1 MTVPYSTTGY
11 DEYGPE
17 NGYTDVNV
25 RATGAYN
32 VSTGLT
38 QNESGAVVQ
47 YGAQFDVSEGQVN
60 GAEDGSVTVELEPAT
75 LQQAPT
81 DDSGTDTQNGTNST
95 ALASPDSPSL
105 SDGTT
110 TIGDSA
116 TGDDLMGSSS
126 DSPRAAS
133 TVETYT
139 VTA

>member
-25 RATGAYN
+25 RATGPYN

-60 GAEDGSVTVELEPAT
+60 GAEDGSVTVELESAS
-75 LQQAPT
+75 LQQSPT
-81 DDSGTDTQNGTNST
+81 DDGGNETQNGTNST
-95 ALASPDSPSL
+95 ALPTPDTLSL
-105 SDGTT
+105 SDDSTT
-110 TIGDSA
+110 VGETASGDGPTVSA
-116 TGDDLMGSSS
+116 ADRTL
-126 DSPRAAS
+126 AA
-133 TVETYT
+133 ETYT
-139 VTA
+139 VVA